1 MNFIF
6 YSPKRILRPAFFMD
20 NFDGA
25 IGKITSAVLKAG
37 LKKDTKVQFIVS
49 ITISTTFRSLS
60 LIQRLGGRRYWTNCP
75 RRISIFGRLCKGG
88 DSCYRGCTYHHGA
101 NGSLYSR
108 LWACTT

>member
-20 NFDGA
+20 NFDGT

-37 LKKDTKVQFIVS
+37 LNKDTKVQFIVS

-60 LIQRLGGRRYWTNCP
+60 LIQHLGGRRYWTNCP
-75 RRISIFGRLCKGG
+75 RCISIFGRLCKGG
-88 DSCYRGCTYHHGA
+88 DSCCRGCTYHHGA
-101 NGSLYSR
+101 NGSLCS
-108 LWACTT
+108 WIWTCTA